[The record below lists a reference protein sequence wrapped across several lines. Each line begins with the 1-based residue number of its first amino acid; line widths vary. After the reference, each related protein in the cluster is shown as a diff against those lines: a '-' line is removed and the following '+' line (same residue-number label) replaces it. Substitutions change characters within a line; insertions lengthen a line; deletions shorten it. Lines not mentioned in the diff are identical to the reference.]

1 MMLAMLQVMVDVPA
15 ELHDSLLPKQQQQQT
30 REVANAEMPSE
41 QTLAGHSEVCKGA
54 ASQQNASIIDLTDD
68 VEPAAKRHCA

>member
-1 MMLAMLQVMVDVPA
+1 MMPAMLQVMVDVPA

-30 REVANAEMPSE
+30 REVANAEMPL

-54 ASQQNASIIDLTDD
+54 ACQQNASIIDLTDD